1 MVQSV
6 TNHLPQPVYGFES
19 SSRFGASASK
29 TEGGDSRS
37 ASSSVSKKSDDALVK
52 RLTSEEER
60 IVQELKQTDRK
71 VRAHE
76 QAHLSVGADLVR
88 GGANFSY
95 ETGPDQKRYAVGGE
109 VSIDTSPARTPEET
123 IPKAQHIRATA
134 LAPADPSTQD
144 RRVAAQAS
152 VMELDARGEVSAQRR
167 EQAIGATTEASSAM
181 VEDGGQGSVGFYRGV
196 EQTNANVTR
205 VGGVFDSFA

>member
-1 MVQSV
+1 MVQSI
-6 TNHLPQPVYGFES
+6 TNRLPQPVYGFES

-29 TEGGDSRS
+29 TGGGDSRS
-37 ASSSVSKKSDDALVK
+37 ASASVSKKSEEAVVGQ
-52 RLTSEEER
+52 LTPEEER
-60 IVQELKQTDRK
+60 IVQELKQTDSK

-76 QAHLSVGADLVR
+76 QAHVSVGADLVR
-88 GGANFSY
+88 GGASFSY
-95 ETGPDQKRYAVGGE
+95 ETGPDKKRYAVGGE
-109 VSIDTSPARTPEET
+109 VSIDTSPARNPEDT

-152 VMELDARGEVSAQRR
+152 VMELDARGEVAAQQRQEASA
-167 EQAIGATTEASSAM
+167 ATTETSAVM
-181 VEDGGQGSVGFYRGV
+181 AEDGGQGSAGFYRGV
-196 EQTNANVTR
+196 EQTNVSGSR